1 MSPEVLLNEVN
12 VSDDPKPAAAAAATI
27 GSVSSRLFRRKH
39 YLLYRF
45 QATYAVVFVVLPLFL
60 AAMLGMVIYGLFLGQ
75 ASPDLTMD
83 PDYRRRL
90 TWFLGGV
97 VAFVFI
103 AFSFLYVLV
112 VLATHRVAG
121 PMAVMTTYMREFA
134 NGKFPVMRALRET
147 DELKEFFDLF
157 SAAVSHFKN
166 RNGDEARLLRETI
179 ATLERQSAGSD
190 VLATLKAMLRSREN
204 SN

>member
-1 MSPEVLLNEVN
+1 MSDNANLVAA
-12 VSDDPKPAAAAAATI
+12 PA
-27 GSVSSRLFRRKH
+27 SSRSLFSRVFRRKQ

-60 AAMLGMVIYGLFLGQ
+60 AAMLGMVIYGLFFGQ
-75 ASPDLTMD
+75 GSPDLVID
-83 PDYRRRL
+83 PDYKRRL
-90 TWFLGGV
+90 TWALGGM

-103 AFSFLYVLV
+103 SFSFLYVLV

-121 PMAVMTTYMREFA
+121 PLAVMTTYMREFA
-134 NGKFPVMRALRET
+134 TGKFPVMRALRQT
-147 DELKEFFDLF
+147 DELREFFDLF

-166 RNGDEARLLRETI
+166 KNADEAKLLGETI
-179 ATLERQSAGSD
+179 ATLERQSAGPE
-190 VLATLKAMLRSREN
+190 VLATLKAMLRAREN